1 MPLHVEQFRYGRD
14 NLGYLVFGRSEA
26 MAVDGG
32 AWHEI
37 LEFADTRG
45 LRLLYVT
52 HTHGH
57 HDHIEG

>member
-32 AWHEI
+32 PGTKSWN
-37 LEFADTRG
+37 
-45 LRLLYVT
+45 LRT
-52 HTHGH
+52 PG
-57 HDHIEG
+57 D

>member
-32 AWHEI
+32 
-37 LEFADTRG
+37 G
-45 LRLLYVT
+45 LARNPGIC
-52 HTHGH
+52 GH
-57 HDHIEG
+57 PGTEAALRNPHPRTP